1 MSNLTQVT
9 NKKYSGAYGVAD
21 FAVELCAE
29 GFRLDEALNAAVKK
43 LLKLPKDKETLNIYH
58 TAVEAYFI
66 HRRGIWSKSQQRYIG
81 ACPHCRVYTMPRWVG
96 TGKEEA

>member
-29 GFRLDEALNAAVKK
+29 GFRLDEALNAAVET
-43 LLKLPKDKETLNIYH
+43 LKTNPRDKETVNFYH
-58 TAVEAYFI
+58 VAVEAYFI
-66 HRRGIWSKSQQRYIG
+66 HRRGIWSKQLQRYVG
-81 ACPHCRVYTMPRWVG
+81 ACPHCRVYAMPRWVG